1 MEDIL
6 DDFSQSEEKN
16 RHGCVA
22 AWLWFSIVASLLAAL
37 LYLLGGEFVNQS
49 MELSGSEPLS
59 KTMMITYST
68 ISIIGI
74 YGYYM
79 ILQWKKTGFYIIIGI
94 SLLSGLWSYM
104 SNGDIIMTI
113 ASIFIGPIIL
123 FLILQIR
130 KDGITA
136 WDHLE

>member
-1 MEDIL
+1 
-6 DDFSQSEEKN
+6 
-16 RHGCVA
+16 
-22 AWLWFSIVASLLAAL
+22 
-37 LYLLGGEFVNQS
+37 
-49 MELSGSEPLS
+49 
-59 KTMMITYST
+59 
-68 ISIIGI
+68 
-74 YGYYM
+74 M